1 MTTHEFAAGGYRFI
15 PGPFQYS
22 GGVAALRGY
31 QIQRVRFRRPVP
43 LVRGFELV
51 AEAIRNSGRPL
62 TAFCACELRSP
73 APFTEQGFRAFNEG
87 PKDNREIDFIKLR
100 QMLAAG
106 HPWDN
111 ELLDSILPR

>member
-1 MTTHEFAAGGYRFI
+1 MTTTREFAAGDYRFI

-31 QIQRVRFRRPVP
+31 RIERVRFRRPVP

-51 AEAIRNSGRPL
+51 AEAIKNSGRPL

-73 APFTEQGFRAFNEG
+73 APFTEQGFSALST
-87 PKDNREIDFIKLR
+87 KC
-100 QMLAAG
+100 M
-106 HPWDN
+106 
-111 ELLDSILPR
+111 